1 MILHAVVCPIA
12 LVAALYPPPGRE
24 VVPGVTVRTYQV
36 SGKIDRIPS
45 LLPNQTPNRDVVL
58 PTISLAGAAAFGD
71 FQAPIVTHV
80 IGYIDVGT
88 AGPHRFRLT
97 SDDGSR
103 LTINGARVIDHD
115 GRHGAT
121 SKESSIDLQ
130 AGSHLVL
137 VEHFD
142 AGGGRSLVLEWQP
155 PLADRFT
162 TIDGSLLWTDADNA
176 RVTSPGIKALQGQT
190 RAGDR
195 REVEGV
201 HPGFTRTP
209 ILPEGF
215 QPKVGSMAFL
225 PDGRLAL
232 GTFDPMQR
240 TETDLPDIDSKPSD
254 KIYALSNLERGEADA
269 VKVEVI
275 ADGVYEPLGM
285 CVVGDALYVSHRKAI
300 SRLTD
305 EDKDGTYETRRD
317 VASGWEGWNYH
328 QFTFGLVHMDGR
340 LYAGLS
346 TAMAPPAWEGM
357 GTNAAPNGPMRGC
370 IIEVDLASETAHV
383 IAGGVRTPN
392 GLGAGPEGSL
402 FYADNQGSWFPTST
416 LSEVVLGRFF
426 GHYNNTNVVPKL
438 AERYP
443 KGGIASA
450 WADRPRAPA
459 AVLLPQNELANSPSE
474 SVLIPTGPYA
484 GQMLVGEITAG
495 GIRRIFLERVNGQWQ
510 GAAFRFTQGLSCGI
524 NRLAW
529 APDGS
534 LYAGGIGASGNW
546 SWNDTRF
553 GLDRLVPN
561 GTSAFE
567 MLAVRATPDGL
578 DIEFTRPIAAE
589 FLSNAAN
596 FEVESWTYAPT
607 REYGGP
613 KIGQRTH
620 AVRSATASADGT
632 RVRLAIEGLRT
643 GTCVRVRTDPVA
655 SDGTRIWSTEAWYT
669 LNHVPRAT
677 EPGRL
682 GGVPVDL
689 SAGVGVGVLPPAD
702 GVTLIGRTARGAM
715 ATAEELK
722 RAPAAGRT
730 QAEILADGDDGV
742 AIRGGDLLSRTIMGD
757 CRLHVE
763 WFCPPGGEGQMAGNS
778 GVYIQERYEVQVLGT
793 LAGTQPPAK
802 NEAGAIYN
810 QRAASANAST
820 GPGTWQ
826 AYDIF
831 FSAARY
837 ADGARVSPA
846 RVTVYWNGVLV
857 HDDVELPG
865 PTGMGLAEDPSM
877 PVQLGRLKLQ
887 DHATAAEGPVRYR
900 NVWVAPLTGSSSQP
914 GEWREI
920 TPREGL
926 AGWMIRGGAAT
937 FRVEGDEV
945 IGTTVPK
952 TPNTFLVSEREYGD
966 FELLLEFKQDPRL
979 NSGVQ
984 IRSSV
989 LGDVNARAGRVAGYQ
1004 VELDPSPRSYTGGIY
1019 DEARRGWLAPLID
1032 NPSARS
1038 AYRPGAWN
1046 RLRVVAKGATV
1057 RTWVN
1062 GVPAADVFDAMDS
1075 RGQLALQVHGVGDT
1089 AEPMEVRFRGI
1100 RVREFGPGE
1109 TRTK

>member
-1 MILHAVVCPIA
+1 MMMHALLCPIVV
-12 LVAALYPPPGRE
+12 LAAAYPPPGRE

-36 SGKIDRIPS
+36 SGQIEKVPS
-45 LLPNQTPNRDVVL
+45 LLPNQTPNRDVVMGTIAL
-58 PTISLAGAAAFGD
+58 PDAAAFGD
-71 FQAPIVTHV
+71 FRAPIVTHV
-80 IGYIDVGT
+80 LGYLDVAT

-103 LTINGARVIDHD
+103 LAINGVRVIDHD

-121 SKESSIDLQ
+121 PKEAVIDLK
-130 AGSHLVL
+130 AGSHALFI
-137 VEHFD
+137 EHFD
-142 AGGGRSLVLEWQP
+142 AGGRRSLKLEWQP
-155 PLADRFT
+155 PQANALT
-162 TIDGSLLWTDADNA
+162 PIDGSLLWTEADNA
-176 RVTSPGIKALQGQT
+176 RVTSPGVKSLEGQS
-190 RAGDR
+190 RAGDG
-195 REVEGV
+195 REVDGV

-240 TETDLPDIDSKPSD
+240 TETDLPDIDTKPSD
-254 KIYALSNLERGEADA
+254 KIYALSNLEKADADA

-300 SRLTD
+300 TRLTD
-305 EDKDGTYETRRD
+305 EDKDGTYETRRI
-317 VASGWEGWNYH
+317 VAAGWEGWNYH
-328 QFTFGLVHMDGR
+328 QFTFGLVHVDGR

-392 GLGAGPEGSL
+392 GLGLGPQRTL

-416 LSEVVLGRFF
+416 LSEVVPGRFF
-426 GHYNNTNVVPKL
+426 GHYNNTNIVPKL

-443 KGGIASA
+443 KGGVASA

-474 SVLIPTGPYA
+474 SVLIPSGPYA

-495 GIRRIFLERVNGQWQ
+495 GIRRVFLERVNGQWQ

-561 GTSAFE
+561 GATAFE
-567 MLAVRATPDGL
+567 MLAVRAIAGGL
-578 DIEFTRPIAAE
+578 EVEFTRPVPTE
-589 FLSNAAN
+589 FLSKPEN
-596 FEVESWTYAPT
+596 FAVSSWAYAPT

-613 KIGQRTH
+613 KVGQRTH
-620 AVRSATASADGT
+620 AVRSATPNAEGT

-643 GTCVRVRTDPVA
+643 GTCVHVRTDPVA
-655 SDGTRIWSTEAWYT
+655 ADGSRMWSTEAWYT
-669 LNHVPRAT
+669 LNHFPRTVEIGTLNGAT
-677 EPGRL
+677 
-682 GGVPVDL
+682 VDV
-689 SAGVGVGVLPPAD
+689 SAGVGVGVLPP
-702 GVTLIGRTARGAM
+702 GEGSTLIGRTSRGAM

-722 RAPAAGRT
+722 RAPVAGRT
-730 QAEILADGDDGV
+730 QAEILADGEDGV
-742 AIRGGDLLSRTIMGD
+742 AIRGGDLLSRATLGD

-763 WFCPPGGEGQMAGNS
+763 WFCPPGGEGQLAGNS
-778 GVYIQERYEVQVLGT
+778 GVYLQERYEIQVLGT
-793 LAGTQPPAK
+793 PVGTERPGM

-810 QRAASANAST
+810 QRAASVNAST
-820 GPGTWQ
+820 GAGTWQ

-831 FSAARY
+831 FLAARY
-837 ADGARVSPA
+837 ADGVRVSPA

-857 HDDVELPG
+857 HNDVELPG
-865 PTGMGLAEDPSM
+865 PTGMGRPEDPSM

-900 NVWVAPLTGSSSQP
+900 NVWVAPLSRDERAM
-914 GEWREI
+914 GEWRDI
-920 TPREGL
+920 TPPEDL
-926 AGWMIRGGAAT
+926 SGWMIRGGNAT
-937 FRVEGDEV
+937 FRVEGGEV
-945 IGTTVPK
+945 IGTTAPG
-952 TPNTFLVSEREYGD
+952 TPNTFLVSAREYRD
-966 FELLLEFKQDPRL
+966 FELLLEFKQDQRL

-984 IRSSV
+984 IRSRV
-989 LGDVNARAGRVAGYQ
+989 LGGVEERTGRVSGYQ
-1004 VELDPSPRSYTGGIY
+1004 VELDPSPRAYTGGIY
-1019 DEARRGWLAPLID
+1019 DEARRGWLMPLID

-1038 AYRPGAWN
+1038 AYREGEWN
-1046 RLRVVAKGATV
+1046 RLRVVARGETI
-1057 RTWVN
+1057 RTWIN
-1062 GVPAADVFDAMDS
+1062 GVPAADLFDSMDGAG
-1075 RGQLALQVHGVGDT
+1075 RLALQVHGVGEE

-1100 RVREFGPGE
+1100 KIRELPD
-1109 TRTK
+1109 R